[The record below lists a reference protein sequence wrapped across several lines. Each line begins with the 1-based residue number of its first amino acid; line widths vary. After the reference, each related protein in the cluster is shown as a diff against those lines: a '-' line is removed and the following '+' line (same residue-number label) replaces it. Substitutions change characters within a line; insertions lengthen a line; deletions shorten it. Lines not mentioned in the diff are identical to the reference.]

1 MKMLMRN
8 LKIMLVLFFI
18 VSASLLIGLSYQQYR
33 SKTELYIAAGE
44 NKAALRSRYAQAGT
58 IFDSDGLILAQS
70 VDGDR
75 VYCEDSAIAKSV
87 LHIVGDYTHNI
98 GNTVEASYQ
107 GILLGNDRN
116 IFRQF
121 YLDILGKGLSGDDIT
136 LTISGDL
143 SKKAYNLLDGRNG
156 SVVLLNYKT
165 GAVLCSVSSPS
176 TSPSSVIAYEDIT
189 GTVLFNRA
197 LSGAY
202 APGSTFKII
211 TSASYLTSNIYDPSL
226 TLDCESVSTVEP
238 NGASESGEGH
248 GEVNFMSAF
257 ARSCNV
263 FFGQVGVTLGNE
275 RIMNTARVFGYETA
289 FSLDRLSVKSGKIE
303 VGNDPFTLSWL
314 SIGQPLADSTLYT
327 TPLHMAMIAGA
338 IGNDGTM
345 QKPHIIEYATTPSG
359 ENYMKLKPQPLLEI
373 TNPATAGQLEI
384 MMIECTKSGTGTAAA
399 ISGYTVASKTGTV
412 QVDGQKNNA
421 LCVAYIVEDDM
432 PYAVAVIVEEGG
444 SGGGTAAPIAGDM
457 LSAAVNAS

>member
-58 IFDSDGLILAQS
+58 IYDSDGLILAQS
-70 VDGDR
+70 TDGDR
-75 VYCEDSAIAKSV
+75 VYCEDKTIAKSV

-107 GILLGNDRN
+107 GVLLGNDRN

-121 YLDILGKGLSGDDIT
+121 YLDILGKGLSGDDLT
-136 LTISGDL
+136 LTISGEL

-156 SVVLLNYKT
+156 SVVILNYKT
-165 GAVLCSVSSPS
+165 GAVLCAVSSPS
-176 TSPSSVIAYEDIT
+176 TSPSSVISYEDIS

-211 TSASYLTSNIYDPSL
+211 TSASFLTSDVYDPSL
-226 TLDCESVSTVEP
+226 TVDCESVSTVDP

-248 GEVNFMSAF
+248 GDVNFMSAF

-275 RIMNTARVFGYETA
+275 RLMKTARDFGYETS
-289 FSLDRLSVKSGKIE
+289 FTMDRLTVKSGSID

-338 IGNDGTM
+338 VGNDGSM
-345 QKPHIIEYATTPSG
+345 VKPHIIDHATTPAG
-359 ENYMKLKPQPLLEI
+359 EEYMKLKAETLLDI
-373 TNPATAGQLEI
+373 TTSAAAGQLEK
-384 MMIECTKSGTGTAAA
+384 MMIECTKTGTGTAAA

-432 PYAVAVIVEEGG
+432 PYAIAVIVEEGG
-444 SGGGTAAPIAGDM
+444 SGGGTAAPIAGEM
-457 LSAAVNAS
+457 LSAAVRAS

>member
-98 GNTVEASYQ
+98 GNTVEATYQ

-136 LTISGDL
+136 LTISGEL
-143 SKKAYNLLDGRNG
+143 SKKAYNLLDGRSG
-156 SVVLLNYKT
+156 SVVMLNYKT
-165 GAVLCSVSSPS
+165 GAVLCAVSSPS
-176 TSPSSVIAYEDIT
+176 TSPSSVISYEDIS

-211 TSASYLTSNIYDPSL
+211 TSASYLTSNVYDPSL
-226 TLDCESVSTVEP
+226 TVDCESVSTVDP
-238 NGASESGEGH
+238 NGASESGDGH

-275 RIMNTARVFGYETA
+275 RLMKTARDFGYETA
-289 FSLDRLSVKSGKIE
+289 FSLDRLAVKPGKID

-338 IGNDGTM
+338 VGNGGTM
-345 QKPHIIEYATTPSG
+345 LKPHIIDHATTPSG
-359 ENYMKLKPQPLLEI
+359 EVYMKLKAQTLLEI
-373 TNPATAGQLEI
+373 TNSAAAGQLEK

-432 PYAVAVIVEEGG
+432 PYAIAVIVEEGG
-444 SGGGTAAPIAGDM
+444 SGGGTAAPIAGEM
-457 LSAAVNAS
+457 LSAAVSAS

>member
-58 IFDSDGLILAQS
+58 IYDSDGLILAQS
-70 VDGDR
+70 TDGDR
-75 VYCEDSAIAKSV
+75 VYCEDKTIAKSV

-98 GNTVEASYQ
+98 GNTIEASYQ
-107 GILLGNDRN
+107 GVLLGNDRN

-121 YLDILGKGLSGDDIT
+121 YLDILGKGLSGDDLT
-136 LTISGDL
+136 LTISGEL

-156 SVVLLNYKT
+156 SVVMLNYKT
-165 GAVLCSVSSPS
+165 GAVLCAVSSPS
-176 TSPSSVIAYEDIT
+176 TSPSSVISYEDIS

-202 APGSTFKII
+202 APGSTFKIV
-211 TSASYLTSNIYDPSL
+211 TSASFLTSDVYDPSL
-226 TLDCESVSTVEP
+226 TVDCESVSTVDP

-248 GEVNFMSAF
+248 GDVNFMSAF

-275 RIMNTARVFGYETA
+275 RLMKTARDFGYETS
-289 FSLDRLSVKSGKIE
+289 FTMDRLTVKSGSID

-338 IGNDGTM
+338 VGNGGSM
-345 QKPHIIEYATTPSG
+345 VKPHIIDHATTPAG
-359 ENYMKLKPQPLLEI
+359 EEYMKLKTESLLDI
-373 TNPATAGQLEI
+373 TTFAAAGQLEK
-384 MMIECTKSGTGTAAA
+384 MMIECTKTGTGTAAA

-432 PYAVAVIVEEGG
+432 PYAIAVIVEEGG
-444 SGGGTAAPIAGDM
+444 SGGGTAAPIAGEM
-457 LSAAVNAS
+457 LSAAVRAS